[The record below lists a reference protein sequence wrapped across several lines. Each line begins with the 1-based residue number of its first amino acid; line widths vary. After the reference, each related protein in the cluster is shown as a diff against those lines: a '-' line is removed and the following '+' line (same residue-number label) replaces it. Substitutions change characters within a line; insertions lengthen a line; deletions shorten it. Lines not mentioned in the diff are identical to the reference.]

1 DAHASFPIV
10 CLPVGPTCMRV
21 AGVETELPQQIK
33 KASSDLR
40 SVVER
45 KLSEGLSSQQKSQA
59 SKFSELQET
68 LDRTRTELDALAR
81 RLDDSEVLICQL
93 TPPRVS
99 TLAQSRH
106 SRQFAALDGRLER
119 MQAENLEEVGR
130 VSTEAMTSL
139 RKEIGDAITD
149 ARARSEELQQRV
161 DESASKLEAEVKA
174 GNERITHKG
183 ENLEKTLVRRMTA
196 VENLV
201 DEAVT
206 VAHNVSTRRIE
217 WKLQEVSRVLGEPRH
232 AQVFSPPISAGG
244 AGIMR
249 LEVRVRRLK
258 NLEGSSDAD
267 DDSTSARQQ
276 PSDCSVFLWAPAG
289 TTVVFEL
296 HVGDKWG
303 PSGQEEETGGN
314 TARRYRSMRYEHTF
328 MAPMSAFG
336 GMDFQLKQFSDW
348 IEDSLV
354 VGVEVL
360 EIQANLPLMSTLKS
374 PQELAE
380 EINNGSDD
388 PLPLVSSDYPI

>member
-1 DAHASFPIV
+1 MPKPVSHEDLALLRSELIGMIDTVKKGDMVTAVRPIKMDIEKLKAS
-10 CLPVGPTCMRV
+10 
-21 AGVETELPQQIK
+21 VETELPQQIK

-40 SVVER
+40 SLVER
-45 KLSEGLSSQQKSQA
+45 KLSEGLSSQQKSQT

-68 LDRTRTELDALAR
+68 LDRTRTELDALTK
-81 RLDDSEVLICQL
+81 RLDDSESC
-93 TPPRVS
+93 
-99 TLAQSRH
+99 H
-106 SRQFAALDGRLER
+106 SRALAAFDGRLEGMR
-119 MQAENLEEVGR
+119 AENLEEVGR
-130 VSTEAMTSL
+130 VSGEAMTSL
-139 RKEIGDAITD
+139 RKEIEDAITD

-183 ENLEKTLVRRMTA
+183 ENLEKTLVKRMTA
-196 VENLV
+196 VQNLV

-289 TTVVFEL
+289 TAIVFEL

-303 PSGQEEETGGN
+303 PSGEEEEAGGN

-336 GMDFQLKQFSDW
+336 GMDFQLKQCSDW

-354 VGVEVL
+354 VGVEL
-360 EIQANLPLMSTLKS
+360 GQAASVVGL
-374 PQELAE
+374 
-380 EINNGSDD
+380 
-388 PLPLVSSDYPI
+388 